1 MLEDVQK
8 IAVIGAGIMG
18 HGIAQT
24 IAMAGYSVCLED
36 LNESILA
43 RAKNNIQYNLQ
54 LLVDNEIIDQNTAI
68 ATLPRITMSPDLK
81 IAVSDAD
88 IVIEAVS
95 ENLSLKQRLFVEI
108 SSYCKEEAILAS
120 NTSGLSITQIGKDV
134 KHPQRVVGTHWWN
147 PPYIIPLVEIIKGEK
162 TSENTL
168 KQTKQFL
175 ETVGKEPIFVLK
187 DIPGFI
193 GNRLQFALNR
203 EAFSLITR
211 GVASAEDV
219 DKAVKASFGFRSP
232 ILGPI
237 ETMDHAGL
245 DTYAAIADYLY
256 KDLDKSDSTF
266 NMVKTLIHDGNLGLK
281 TGKGLYHYD
290 KARIEEIKKTRDQ
303 NYLKLLKIW
312 QEVRTK

>member
-8 IAVIGAGIMG
+8 IAIIGAGIMG
-18 HGIAQT
+18 HGIAQS
-24 IAMAGYSVCLED
+24 IAMAGYSVWLED
-36 LNESILA
+36 LNESILTQ
-43 RAKNNIQYNLQ
+43 AKSNIQQNLQ
-54 LLVDNEIIDQNTAI
+54 LLVDNEIIDQNTAA
-68 ATLPRITMSPDLK
+68 ATLPRITTSTDLK
-81 IAVSDAD
+81 TVVTGAG

-95 ENLSLKQRLFVEI
+95 ENLPLKQRLFGEI
-108 SSYCKEEAILAS
+108 SSVCKEETILAS
-120 NTSGLSITQIGKDV
+120 NTSGLSITKISKDV
-134 KHPQRVVGTHWWN
+134 KHPARMVGTHWWN

-162 TSENTL
+162 TSEDIL
-168 KQTKQFL
+168 QRTKHFL

-203 EAFSLITR
+203 EAFSLVAR
-211 GVASAEDV
+211 GVASVEDV

-256 KDLDKSDSTF
+256 KDLNKSKRTF
-266 NMVKTLIHDGNLGLK
+266 NMVNTLIKDGNFGLK
-281 TGKGLYHYD
+281 TGKGLYQYE
-290 KARIEEIKKTRDQ
+290 KERIEEIKKIRDQ